1 VNIKQPPGHVTL
13 GIISDT
19 HGQLPAAI
27 HEIFKGVGAILH
39 AGDIGDETILDE
51 LRAIAPVGA
60 VRGNMDWGDWA
71 RRLPGTDIIEVGK
84 VRIGMVHDPYQM
96 PADFKSGKCRIIVSG
111 HTHRALIAE
120 ENGILYVNPGS
131 AGQPRSN
138 RPASVALLHV
148 SGKQVAAEVIPL
160 EPSNR

>member
-1 VNIKQPPGHVTL
+1 
-13 GIISDT
+13 
-19 HGQLPAAI
+19 
-27 HEIFKGVGAILH
+27 
-39 AGDIGDETILDE
+39 
-51 LRAIAPVGA
+51 
-60 VRGNMDWGDWA
+60 
-71 RRLPGTDIIEVGK
+71 
-84 VRIGMVHDPYQM
+84 M

-148 SGKQVAAEVIPL
+148 RGKQVAAEVIPL

>member
-1 VNIKQPPGHVTL
+1 VNIKQLPGRITI

-27 HEIFKGVGAILH
+27 HEIFKGVSAILH

-51 LRAIAPVGA
+51 LRVIAPVAA
-60 VRGNMDWGDWA
+60 VRGNMDWGDLA
-71 RRLPGTDIIEVGK
+71 RQLPGTDIIEVGK

-96 PADFKSGKCRIIVSG
+96 PANFKSGKYRIIVSG
-111 HTHRALIAE
+111 HTHQALIAKK
-120 ENGILYVNPGS
+120 NGVLYVNPGS

-138 RPASVALLHV
+138 RPASVALLHI
-148 SGKQVAAEVIPL
+148 SGTQVAAEVIPL
-160 EPSNR
+160 EPSNQ